1 LPTELMG
8 QLNQSDK
15 DSLIKTVR
23 AQLSQVGKN
32 LTSVK
37 QLGALEG
44 LRHELEAYEYRV
56 ANNEL

>member
-1 LPTELMG
+1 MG

-15 DSLIKTVR
+15 ESLIKTVR

-32 LTSVK
+32 VTTVK
-37 QLGALEG
+37 QLGAIEG
-44 LRHELEAYEYRV
+44 LHRELEAYEYRV